1 MTYSKALLGRE
12 NLTKKLTGAYTQSV
26 SQQANLLDVVLGPET
41 GDMRLEIL
49 GGVELEALPL
59 EGKELIGRSHSIRK
73 K

>member
-1 MTYSKALLGRE
+1 LTYSEALLGRE
-12 NLTKKLTGAYTQSV
+12 DLTKKLAGAYTQSV

-49 GGVELEALPL
+49 GRIKLEALTL